1 MRNSKQK
8 RSRKKKII
16 WITIAV
22 IFLVIILLQICGG
35 KKDQVITVQTEKVTR
50 RNITQVVSA
59 TGKINPEYQVII
71 TPEVT
76 GEIVELPVKD
86 GDNVKKGQLLIKIR
100 PDIYIAQK
108 DRAEANLK
116 SAKATLNMRKNQL
129 DFAQTE
135 SERIEKLYKNGISN
149 KQEMERIKS
158 ELKSSQAQYNAQN
171 AAVSQT
177 EAALQEVM
185 ESLNKTTI
193 YSPMDGT
200 ISQLNVELGERVLG
214 SGFTQ
219 GTTVMTVADLSQM
232 EADVE
237 VDENDVVLV
246 SIGDKANIELDAF
259 KNRKFAG
266 VVSQIANSAKTSQ
279 MGTQEEVVNFEI
291 KITIKDFDEKFRPG
305 MSCNADIETET
316 KNDVLAVPIQSVT
329 ARSMEEEE
337 DLKEEDREEDVTFGR
352 NRKKGKQ
359 NEPKEVVFIVKDNMA
374 KMKEV
379 KMGISDDT
387 YLEIE
392 DGLVGEEEVISGPYQ
407 AISRELKDGVKI
419 LIKNKKKSTR
429 KTADK

>member
-1 MRNSKQK
+1 MKNAKQK
-8 RSRKKKII
+8 KSRKKKII

-22 IFLVIILLQICGG
+22 IFLIIILSQICGG
-35 KKDQVITVQTEKVTR
+35 KKEQVITVQTEKVTK

-59 TGKINPEYQVII
+59 TGKINPKNKVII

-86 GDNVKKGQLLIKIR
+86 GDNVKKGQLLVKIK

-149 KQEMERIKS
+149 KQEMDRIKS

-177 EAALQEVM
+177 EAALKEVM

-219 GTTVMTVADLSQM
+219 GTNVMTVADLSKM
-232 EADVE
+232 EAEVE

-259 KNRKFAG
+259 KNRKFVG

-291 KITIKDFDEKFRPG
+291 EITIKDFDDKFRPG

-329 ARSMEEEE
+329 ARSTEEEE
-337 DLKEEDREEDVTFGR
+337 ETEKNRDEDETFGR
-352 NRKKGKQ
+352 KRRKGKKDK
-359 NEPKEVVFIVKDNMA
+359 PKEVVFIVKDNIA

-387 YLEIE
+387 YLEIK
-392 DGLVGEEEVISGPYQ
+392 DGLVGEEEVISGPYR

-419 LIKNKKKSTR
+419 VVKNRKKSAG
-429 KTADK
+429 KTGDK

>member
-1 MRNSKQK
+1 MRNSKRK
-8 RSRKKKII
+8 KSGKKKII

-22 IFLVIILLQICGG
+22 IFLIIILLQICGG
-35 KKDQVITVQTEKVTR
+35 KKEEVITVQTEKVTK

-59 TGKINPEYQVII
+59 TGKINPKYQVLI

-86 GDNVKKGQLLIKIR
+86 GDSVKKGQLLIKIR
-100 PDIYIAQK
+100 PDIYIAQR

-116 SAKATLNMRKNQL
+116 SAKATLNMKKIQL

-149 KQEMERIKS
+149 EQEMERIKS

-171 AAVSQT
+171 AIVSQA
-177 EAALQEVM
+177 EAALKEAM

-219 GTTVMTVADLSQM
+219 GTNVMTVADLSKM

-259 KNRKFAG
+259 KNRKFIG

-337 DLKEEDREEDVTFGR
+337 DLKEEDSGEDVTFGR
-352 NRKKGKQ
+352 KKKKGKQ
-359 NEPKEVVFIVKDNMA
+359 DEPKEVVFIVEDNIA

-387 YLEIE
+387 YLEIKE
-392 DGLVGEEEVISGPYQ
+392 GLVGEEEVISGPYR
-407 AISRELKDGVKI
+407 AISREIKDGVKI
-419 LIKNKKKSTR
+419 LVKNKKKSTE
-429 KTADK
+429 KTGDK

>member
-1 MRNSKQK
+1 MKNAKQK
-8 RSRKKKII
+8 KSRKKKII

-22 IFLVIILLQICGG
+22 ISLVIILSQICSG
-35 KKDQVITVQTEKVTR
+35 KKEQVITVQTEKVTKK
-50 RNITQVVSA
+50 NITQVVSA
-59 TGKINPEYQVII
+59 TGKINPKNKVII

-86 GDNVKKGQLLIKIR
+86 GDKVKKGQILIKIR
-100 PDIYIAQK
+100 PNIYIAQK
-108 DRAEANLK
+108 DRAEANLR
-116 SAKATLNMRKNQL
+116 SAKATLNMKKIQL
-129 DFAQTE
+129 DFLQTE
-135 SERIEKLYKNGISN
+135 SERIGKLYKDGISN
-149 KQEMERIKS
+149 KQEMDRIKS
-158 ELKSSQAQYNAQN
+158 ERKSSQAQYNAQY

-177 EAALQEVM
+177 EAALKEVM

-193 YSPMDGT
+193 YSPMNGT

-219 GTTVMTVADLSQM
+219 GTNVMTVADLSKM
-232 EADVE
+232 EAEVE

-259 KNRKFAG
+259 KNRKFVG

-291 KITIKDFDEKFRPG
+291 KITVEDFDEKFRPG

-316 KNDVLAVPIQSVT
+316 KNNVLAVPIQSVT

-337 DLKEEDREEDVTFGR
+337 DSGEKNRSEDETFGR
-352 NRKKGKQ
+352 KRGKSKKNK
-359 NEPKEVVFIVKDNMA
+359 PKEVVFIVKDNIA

-387 YLEIE
+387 YLEIK
-392 DGLVGEEEVISGPYQ
+392 DGLVGEEEVISGPYR
-407 AISRELKDGVKI
+407 AISRELKDSVKI
-419 LIKNKKKSTR
+419 LVKNKKKSTS
-429 KTADK
+429 KTGDK